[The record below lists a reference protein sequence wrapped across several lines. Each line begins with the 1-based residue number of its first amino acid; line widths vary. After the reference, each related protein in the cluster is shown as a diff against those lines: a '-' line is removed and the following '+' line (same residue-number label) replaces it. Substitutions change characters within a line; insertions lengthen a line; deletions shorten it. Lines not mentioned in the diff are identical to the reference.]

1 MSLLASTQGQV
12 DAIRLELMQRHEYAE
27 GTDLTNVASVMLQL
41 RETLPASYYKFML
54 TLSDVVLS
62 KLSPEYCEV
71 PVMTKKLEA
80 ALTALSR
87 TFEKGRGS
95 VPLEQPDRLFDKFAS
110 ALSSMLRD
118 VVPDHEKC
126 VRDARGRAVQEA
138 EAAEQVAAAQDKAAA
153 KLAKKEKMRKE
164 AAERKERLAAKAKKS
179 DVQEERSSG
188 DAAET
193 GSTRAPES
201 PTYPDAN

>member
-1 MSLLASTQGQV
+1 
-12 DAIRLELMQRHEYAE
+12 
-27 GTDLTNVASVMLQL
+27 
-41 RETLPASYYKFML
+41 
-54 TLSDVVLS
+54 
-62 KLSPEYCEV
+62 
-71 PVMTKKLEA
+71 MTKKLEA

-95 VPLEQPDRLFDKFAS
+95 VPLEQPDRLCAAATAPPCPACDTLRPAWPCRNDATSSGHSFDKFAS